1 MKTFEEIYADT
12 VKQLNCN
19 YGEEFAKA
27 MFNAGKDV
35 NLAQNL
41 EEAAKDSNFFITLL
55 SYVMQLLAKRACET
69 NASEICM
76 STRIKVDGTYYKTYL
91 SSVTFDDGDK
101 SFEDRAAEIAEH
113 ILSSTPICDFKDV
126 LIKAI
131 LAGFDLRK
139 EYFEED

>member
-41 EEAAKDSNFFITLL
+41 EGAAKDSKFFITLL

-76 STRIKVDGTYYKTYL
+76 SRQT
-91 SSVTFDDGDK
+91 
-101 SFEDRAAEIAEH
+101 DRN
-113 ILSSTPICDFKDV
+113 
-126 LIKAI
+126 
-131 LAGFDLRK
+131 G
-139 EYFEED
+139 